1 MEMKGIERR
10 KAQEKAPIN
19 RKTKEGNRAVYDQ
32 AMKQIKENDALR
44 SSKRDISVHASA
56 MKDIEKKKQ
65 SGKALDAEE
74 TRALDAFK
82 RDKRISVSDTYA
94 KAQAGIAEEKRKV
107 ERMQPKPSIKEFV
120 DAQRKYLEE
129 TYGSIEERQK
139 NDTVDARSK
148 KGATRIPKRHAI
160 KKAFAPEIADRKKET
175 KEPLTGAAL
184 LQSEFHEALEDFEP
198 RIEKYIVRA
207 QKTGEKVTKE
217 TRAEAIQK
225 MAEQLAESIALI
237 NAKITVELRQYEKN
251 EDVTDEERALE
262 RLAERAYIEL
272 DRFDALAAGEDR
284 EFPDP
289 LEYEE
294 DVMLIGLGDE
304 LNSVIPDAFLEEDPA
319 ILAAEKRDREKIVPV
334 IPEAFLQEDPAIL
347 EAQAR
352 ESREREEK
360 ELETG
365 TFDMQDVLPTQKH
378 EGLISLSDND
388 NEKATIL
395 MEGIS
400 LDSYAQDTLK
410 TAAPK
415 FEMPVWPK
423 KEVSKGIDLS
433 KNEFTLKMGKQV
445 AEMRTEIWS
454 KYDTS
459 PDKNLF
465 LSAEKG
471 ERGLKKF
478 DSQVETLKMQD
489 ALHYR
494 SLHDLKKLLS
504 FSENVKKEGGELS
517 AVDTIELGDA
527 FEKHYRTKL
536 EYNKTALEL
545 NQLGAMLVIY
555 KDRRAGAETFKGLM
569 KEAVKTASDVR
580 NKALREM
587 EYVDSRNADGS
598 IQLANETADISQ
610 RKLEYFERRIQ
621 DLVDVQKNNPFGSGS
636 SEALY
641 LKSIH
646 SEVLSMKLELNEIL
660 SMRDADQMISENGLD
675 GALKDTLKGSISAES
690 EREVAQA
697 IAFEAGTK
705 YDQVGHDDLITER
718 NEIVFKYNDLRKETR
733 DLRMKY
739 KEYTQSLRN
748 MNFDVHGY
756 HSTWM
761 NENIMSWVNKWSL
774 RRTINTGAASDV
786 DISGIFGF
794 VDENN
799 LLSDK
804 ALEEFSDKNVT
815 FETINEIVAAYE
827 KIGLMILKKEDQMH
841 ELSTEAFA
849 IGEVVEQK
857 SSGNVQLNN

>member
-74 TRALDAFK
+74 ARALNAFK

-94 KAQAGIAEEKRKV
+94 KAQTDIAEEKRKV

-175 KEPLTGAAL
+175 KESLTGAAL

-465 LSAEKG
+465 LSAEKD

-494 SLHDLKKLLS
+494 SLHELKKLLS
-504 FSENVKKEGGELS
+504 FSKNVKKEGGDLS

-527 FEKHYRTKL
+527 FERHYRTKL
-536 EYNKTALEL
+536 EYNKAALEL
-545 NQLGAMLVIY
+545 NQLGAILVIY
-555 KDRRAGAETFKGLM
+555 KDRRAGIETFKGLM
-569 KEAVKTASDVR
+569 EEAVKTASDVR

-587 EYVDSRNADGS
+587 EHVDSRNADGS

-718 NEIVFKYNDLRKETR
+718 NEIVFKYTDLRKETR

-786 DISGIFGF
+786 DISEIFGF

-827 KIGLMILKKEDQMH
+827 KIGLMILEKEDQMH

-849 IGEVVEQK
+849 IGEVVAGK